1 MNQSIGSSQKCFW
14 KSVIAKKLSKFFEH
28 IFPIIL
34 TRLFSVLEEEEWK
47 KQFQSDSRVPIS
59 RPLDSRLNIKLPVSE
74 KFEIFWKTKFFL
86 RPLYEKIHRI
96 FVTFL
101 IVEY

>member
-34 TRLFSVLEEEEWK
+34 TRFFSVLEEEEWK
-47 KQFQSDSRVPIS
+47 NQFQSDSRVPIS
-59 RPLDSRLNIKLPVSE
+59 RPLDSRLNIKLPVSKKIGNILE
-74 KFEIFWKTKFFL
+74 NKIFFEATL
-86 RPLYEKIHRI
+86 
-96 FVTFL
+96 
-101 IVEY
+101 

>member
-59 RPLDSRLNIKLPVSE
+59 RPLDSRLNIKLPVS
-74 KFEIFWKTKFFL
+74 KKNWKYFGKQNFFVFEMRRFL
-86 RPLYEKIHRI
+86 H
-96 FVTFL
+96 FVSFL
-101 IVEY
+101 TSDF